1 MQKEDIHLQQVIIHI
16 MDSTMGMPVLSDQI
30 LDHGS
35 DFGDFVRAHIYRI
48 LESDDMK
55 KCSFDDNSQV
65 EAILEEY
72 NPDQF
77 VACSQKLGELLY
89 GVMNKNID
97 IPPADLL
104 VVEYQVEQQPFL
116 ALLKMNYKTYYT
128 HMTDSDPWGNNN
140 SVIKQK
146 AILPGENQKLA
157 EAALIDLTDKSLRLI
172 EKKYDV
178 NGVKTNYFSQL
189 FLQCHGSLSPKTK
202 LAIVTKAVDDVQKKF
217 YHESEQFEVQMETKS
232 IINQTLEEEGSF
244 AVPVLMDKIFKE
256 QEEMKEEVMKKLDK
270 YHLAETEV
278 APQNPNTTK
287 KFGKQNLITDTGIE
301 IRIPMEQY
309 QNKDKVD
316 FITNPDGTISV
327 LIKNI
332 GNIISK

>member
-55 KCSFDDNSQV
+55 KCSFDENSQV

-128 HMTDSDPWGNNN
+128 HMIDSDPWGNSN

-202 LAIVTKAVDDVQKKF
+202 LAIVTKAVADVQKKF
-217 YHESEQFEVQMETKS
+217 YHESEQYEVQMETKS

-316 FITNPDGTISV
+316 FLTNPDGTISV